1 MWLYRL
7 KFSSVLIHL
16 VNTFSYK
23 LRNSV
28 ERKGKVMAA
37 HTSAYSLWATETVK
51 ESKRAC
57 DREVDRVIEIWTLS
71 RSEIWFILTEGAL
84 SFNSCYNSCHT
95 LYKSSCTQPAFVCLK
110 MKQGVQLCKKFMVT
124 LTKIWAG
131 GLWLHCI
138 PEQWS

>member
-28 ERKGKVMAA
+28 EIKGKVMAA

-57 DREVDRVIEIWTLS
+57 DREVDRVMEKRTLS
-71 RSEIWFILTEGAL
+71 RSKIWFILTEGAL
-84 SFNSCYNSCHT
+84 SFNSCYNSFHT
-95 LYKSSCTQPAFVCLK
+95 LSFVLKWNKEYSCVRNSWW
-110 MKQGVQLCKKFMVT
+110 QLQRFELVVFDYTVYPNSEVNQIK
-124 LTKIWAG
+124 
-131 GLWLHCI
+131 
-138 PEQWS
+138 